1 MHGGWHPGAGTAQGV
16 EVVNALLTV
25 AAFPDDD
32 VCLMS
37 LNFWHRLSRYLTD
50 DASRS
55 SDGALASDLR

>member
-1 MHGGWHPGAGTAQGV
+1 M

-37 LNFWHRLSRYLTD
+37 LNFWHGLSRYLAPDGTK
-50 DASRS
+50 ASA
-55 SDGALASDLR
+55 DGVAATFGSNAAERQ